1 MSRSRVGPKPHPSVR
16 HNVVDPACLHVA
28 NALKGG
34 RELRFSRRLVQCAH
48 EPNYR
53 TSGDLRERERE
64 TEGLDRFAAT
74 PNSTFDSMVHGPSQH
89 IPAMRAS
96 QMFGTDYT

>member
-1 MSRSRVGPKPHPSVR
+1 MNRTT
-16 HNVVDPACLHVA
+16 
-28 NALKGG
+28 
-34 RELRFSRRLVQCAH
+34 ERLEIC
-48 EPNYR
+48 E
-53 TSGDLRERERE
+53 RERERE